1 MSISYS
7 LGIAKNSV
15 NTPSSD
21 SIIQKVSTDNGSQ
34 IQLVSFY
41 IDAPSVGF
49 NEYYPVEYVSAGV
62 ANVFSSNN
70 TTDFGGIQAEWR
82 C

>member
-1 MSISYS
+1 
-7 LGIAKNSV
+7 
-15 NTPSSD
+15 
-21 SIIQKVSTDNGSQ
+21 
-34 IQLVSFY
+34 VSFY
-41 IDAPSVGF
+41 IDDPSAGF